1 MTAYRD
7 SLPPGKVRDRYDAAD
22 ETAGPAGAV
31 AWRDLRD
38 YSAEHGIRAAAER
51 AVRPG
56 GLSADEIG
64 QRLERMRDEGRRT
77 AA

>member
-1 MTAYRD
+1 MTTYRD
-7 SLPPGKVRDRYDAAD
+7 SLPPGNARDRYDAA
-22 ETAGPAGAV
+22 TAAAGAASAA
-31 AWRDLRD
+31 AWRELRD
-38 YSAEHGIRAAAER
+38 YAAEYGIRAAAER

-64 QRLERMRDEGRRT
+64 QRLEQMRDERQR